1 MNCNHR
7 RSNYVNNHRRSDVVN
22 HHRKSSSK
30 IIEGQIMAFIEN
42 EETKTKQKYC
52 LMYKRSKRKENVKY
66 MGWRRLH
73 RRVITMLHGR
83 LLHGPTA
90 DGRETVFP
98 AKHVFL
104 HRVGL
109 GLLRVLQLYVWFAQA
124 DF

>member
-1 MNCNHR
+1 MSIIIEDQMLSIIIE
-7 RSNYVNNHRRSDVVN
+7 RSS
-22 HHRKSSSK
+22 
-30 IIEGQIMAFIEN
+30 IIEGQKEAFIEN

-52 LMYKRSKRKENVKY
+52 LMYKRSKRKENVNY

-73 RRVITMLHGR
+73 RRVITILHGR
-83 LLHGPTA
+83 LLHGSTD

-98 AKHVFL
+98 PKHVFL

-109 GLLRVLQLYVWFAQA
+109 GLLRVLQLYVLSSQS